1 MPRTHTTTQGETW
14 DLIAYDWYGDA
25 AKRPELHMHHLLA
38 ANPDYRETV
47 VFDGGI
53 TLTIPEDPEP
63 SASESLPPWKV

>member
-14 DLIAYDWYGDA
+14 DLIAFDWYGDVE
-25 AKRPELHMHHLLA
+25 RPELLMHRLLE
-38 ANPDYRETV
+38 ANPGYQEVV

-63 SASESLPPWKV
+63 SALESLPPWKV